1 MSFIFQIL
9 NSNFDKKELSM
20 HNRLEAES
28 IDPIE
33 LNIACLKFVFSGAG
47 AEWSNEQATNSRA
60 FDWFLYEYM
69 YVWDV
74 MRLRV
79 S

>member
-20 HNRLEAES
+20 YNRLEAES

-47 AEWSNEQATNSRA
+47 AE
-60 FDWFLYEYM
+60 
-69 YVWDV
+69 
-74 MRLRV
+74 
-79 S
+79 